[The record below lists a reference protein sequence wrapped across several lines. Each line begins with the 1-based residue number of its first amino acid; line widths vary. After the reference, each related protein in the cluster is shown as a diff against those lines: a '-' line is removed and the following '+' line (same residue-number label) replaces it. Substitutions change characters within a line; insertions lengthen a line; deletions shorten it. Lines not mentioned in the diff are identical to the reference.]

1 MPLRVVI
8 PARSEF
14 IEETN
19 EFIDTPEKVYNLE
32 HCLLSMARWEGI
44 TKRCFLTSKLDL
56 KDVATYVQ
64 CMCDDYIPDDEALLI
79 ARVYR
84 DKIETYIF
92 DERFAHKRVS
102 GRNGTPK
109 SSENAT
115 PKFIPTEELYY
126 VMFER
131 GIPITCEKWHFSRL
145 MSLLRVY
152 SSKDKKSKGKG
163 KSHMSADQMARL
175 SAINR
180 SRLNGG

>member
-56 KDVATYVQ
+56 KDVSTYVQ
-64 CMCDDYIPDDEALLI
+64 CMCDDYIPDNEALFI

-84 DKIETYIF
+84 DKIEAYIF

-102 GRNGTPK
+102 GRSGAPK

-115 PKFIPTEELYY
+115 PKFVPTEELYY